1 MSADKL
7 PSREELEALFGRSAR
22 ARMEA
27 AKAALREAG
36 VAPTGRPML
45 SQVAPGQWAVSF
57 IPGLVLMEAL
67 TPQERAQAEAML
79 AAGPEPPVGPEPPDT
94 KEEAS
99 DEK

>member
-1 MSADKL
+1 MSAQDL
-7 PSREELEALFGRSAR
+7 PSREELEGLFARSAR

-45 SQVAPGQWAVSF
+45 SQVGPGQWAVSF
-57 IPGLVLMEAL
+57 MAGLTLIEAL

-79 AAGPEPPVGPEPPDT
+79 APEPEAPDT